1 MPFPLI
7 AVATIGA
14 LGASVG
20 LQAYDTFNKEA
31 PITVQTYRSQPKQTA
46 ENPQKY
52 LPIIALAGAAILVL
66 FMVMK

>member
-31 PITVQTYRSQPKQTA
+31 PITVQTYRSQPKQT

-52 LPIIALAGAAILVL
+52 LPIIALAGAAILV
-66 FMVMK
+66 FMVIK